1 MLKWSASTN
10 FVLTHSLQ
18 FFVSQIAGTVMA
30 PKTLTILEASAMSKS
45 LSNGNRILAPL
56 SDEDMDELD
65 QFLMSDLT
73 SDETLMLDSLEG
85 YLTAISIGPT
95 ILELKD
101 WLPGVW
107 GPGKDSAPDVETT
120 DQAQRILDLIL
131 RFYNGIIL
139 RLSNPDGFE
148 PVFDKAAYG
157 RDAHEYIEA
166 EPWAI
171 GFMDG
176 VALRR
181 QSWQPLFD
189 DPKGREWLRPLHL
202 LGAANLTSEE
212 ETLTRWPYQRE
223 ELAKKIPANISA
235 IYRYWTAAA
244 RPPAQFACTI
254 QRPARNVGRD
264 HHLSKDSDFTL
275 KKLGILENFTNV
287 TESHANGVSKKN
299 SVGKK
304 ESPLL
309 RPS

>member
-1 MLKWSASTN
+1 MSYLCNPCN
-10 FVLTHSLQ
+10 FVGHI
-18 FFVSQIAGTVMA
+18 VGTVMA
-30 PKTLTILEASAMSKS
+30 QKTLTILEASIMSKS
-45 LSNGNRILAPL
+45 LSNGIRLMAPL
-56 SDEDMDELD
+56 SDEDVDELD

-73 SDETLMLDSLEG
+73 SDETLMLDSLDG
-85 YLTAISIGPT
+85 YLTAIAIGPT

-107 GPGKDSAPDVETT
+107 GPGTDSAPEVETT
-120 DQAQRILDLIL
+120 DQAQHILDLIL
-131 RFYNGIIL
+131 KFYNGVIL
-139 RLSNPDGFE
+139 RLSDPDGFQ
-148 PVFDKAAYG
+148 PVFDKSAYG
-157 RDAHEYIEA
+157 RGARECIEA

-223 ELAKKIPANISA
+223 DLAKKIPANISA
-235 IYRYWTAAA
+235 IYRYWTVAA
-244 RPPAQFACTI
+244 RPPAQLAGTI
-254 QRPARNVGRD
+254 QRLTRNVCRD
-264 HHLSKDSDFTL
+264 HHHSKDSDL
-275 KKLGILENFTNV
+275 KPKKLGILENFANV
-287 TESHANGVSKKN
+287 TENRSNGVSKKN
-299 SVGKK
+299 SVEIIG
-304 ESPLL
+304 SPLL